1 MRRSW
6 LAWAAAWLQST
17 SGAVAQSP
25 PRGGGDIA
33 PPLAPAVLA
42 VPYLPQSTLLCGG
55 AALAMV
61 ERWWGRRGVFAE
73 DFAAL
78 VRPELGG
85 IRTTDL
91 ALAAEHRGWDTR
103 LVAGT
108 AEAVRTKIEA
118 GVPVIALI
126 EVARDRYHFV
136 VVLSWSAGRVVYHD
150 PADAPNRALDQ
161 AQFLSRWDGA
171 RRWAM
176 AVRPG
181 AAVAPPP
188 SPRPDSQPA
197 AAMPC
202 APWVDRALDAAVA
215 GRLDEAVRLL
225 EEAERACPTEPI
237 VTRELAGVRF
247 RQKRYAEVVPLAE
260 KYLTRAPDDSLAWQL
275 LGTSRFVSG
284 DRAAALE
291 AWNRIGKPVTDIVR
305 IDGTRDVR
313 YRVLSD
319 QIGTAPGEPLTP
331 ASLELARRRL
341 SDVPALRRSVVGYEP
356 VPGGMAEL
364 RVAVDE
370 RPVIEPLWRLL
381 LANAVRAVANREVEA
396 MVSSPFRLGETFG
409 AQWRWEEARPRVF
422 VGAALPAV
430 IGIPGVIRIGE
441 NWDQFRF
448 ADALGNAV
456 EEESRR
462 ARHIG
467 FGGWVTAGIRPSVTL
482 TYDSWSA
489 DRNYLGISANMDA
502 YARDDRLRV
511 RVGATQAAGL
521 SGTGAHTQLEARA
534 RWASATTIARPSWSA
549 RAGVNWAS
557 QGTPQGAWPIAGTN
571 LEWAIPLR
579 AHSATE
585 RGLLDPSSTGRRIA
599 HGGLT
604 ADYPLHRFGVLV
616 LAAGAF
622 LDGARIDHRADG
634 STGNRWLFDAGGG
647 LRLGVGDGKLG
658 VFRVDVARGLTDGKT
673 AVTIGVQREWPY

>member
-1 MRRSW
+1 M
-6 LAWAAAWLQST
+6 
-17 SGAVAQSP
+17 AQSP
-25 PRGGGDIA
+25 PRAGGDSA
-33 PPLAPAVLA
+33 PPPPPAVLA
-42 VPYLPQSTLLCGG
+42 VPYLAQSTLLCGG

-91 ALAAEHRGWDTR
+91 ARAAQDRGWDARLLVGTR
-103 LVAGT
+103 
-108 AEAVRTKIEA
+108 EAVGASVKS

-126 EVARDRYHFV
+126 EVGRDRYHFV
-136 VVLSWSAGRVVYHD
+136 VVLSWSGGRVVYHD
-150 PADAPNRALDQ
+150 PADAPNRAVEE
-161 AQFLSRWDGA
+161 AQFLSKWDGA
-171 RRWAM
+171 RRWAL
-176 AVRPG
+176 AVQPG
-181 AAVAPPP
+181 AAVTPAASTP
-188 SPRPDSQPA
+188 PDSQPA

-202 APWVDRALDAAVA
+202 APWVDQALDAAGA
-215 GRLDEAVRLL
+215 GRLEEADRLL
-225 EEAERACPTEPI
+225 EEAKRACPVLPI

-247 RQKRYAEVVPLAE
+247 RQRRYAEVVPLAE
-260 KYLTRAPDDSLAWQL
+260 AYVTLAPDDSLGWQL
-275 LGTSRFVSG
+275 LAASRFVAG

-291 AWNRIGKPVTDIVR
+291 AWNRIGKPVTDLVR
-305 IDGTRDVR
+305 IDGTRHIR

-319 QIGTAPGEPLTP
+319 QIGAPLGEPLTP

-370 RPVIEPLWRLL
+370 RPMVEPLWQLV
-381 LANAVRAVANREVEA
+381 LANAVRAVAQHEVEVV
-396 MVSSPFRLGETFG
+396 VSSPTRLGETFA
-409 AQWRWEEARPRVF
+409 AQGRWEEARPRVV
-422 VGAALPAV
+422 VGAAMPAV
-430 IGIPGVIRIGE
+430 IGVPGVLRIGE
-441 NWDQFRF
+441 NWDRFRF
-448 ADALGNAV
+448 ADAAGNAV

-467 FGGWVTAGIRPSVTL
+467 FGGWATSAVRPSL
-482 TYDSWSA
+482 SLMYDRWSA
-489 DRNYLGISANMDA
+489 GRDYLGVSANVDV

-511 RVGATQAAGL
+511 SVGGTQAAGL
-521 SGTGAHTQLEARA
+521 SGTGAYTQLEAKT
-534 RWASATTIARPSWSA
+534 RWASAATIARPSWSA

-557 QGTPQGAWPIAGTN
+557 EGTPQGAWPIAGTN

-579 AHSATE
+579 AHSATAA
-585 RGLLDPSSTGRRIA
+585 GLLDPSSTGRRIGHA
-599 HGGLT
+599 GLG
-604 ADYPLHRFGVLV
+604 ADYPLHRFGVIV

-634 STGNRWLFDAGGG
+634 SAANRWLFDAGGG
-647 LRLGVGDGKLG
+647 LRLGVGDGQLG
-658 VFRVDVARGLTDGKT
+658 VFRLDLARGLTDGEV
-673 AVTIGVQREWPY
+673 ALTIGVQRDWPPY